1 MFRKFVR
8 LKKEKRRS
16 KQIVAE
22 SHSHKSLKTVGAD
35 FGEPFGRELRAKRL
49 SRVASCRDAIFDDAQ
64 QAEH

>member
-16 KQIVAE
+16 RQIVAE

-35 FGEPFGRELRAKRL
+35 FGEPFGRELRAERL
-49 SRVASCRDAIFDDAQ
+49 RRAASCRDAFFDDAL
-64 QAEH
+64 QAVH